1 MKLVRYGEA
10 GKERPGMIDADG
22 VLRDLKEHVQ
32 DIRGPIFEEHTLDRI
47 RSIRP
52 GTLPPVEEDAR
63 FGMPVGGIRKIVCAG
78 LNYIDHARELGTE
91 PPPEPIAFFKPNT
104 CLTGPNDP
112 IVLLRNSRHTDW
124 EVELAA
130 VIGKRTKYVDEADAL
145 FHVAGYCVAND
156 VSERT
161 FQAKGTGQWIL
172 GKSGDTYCPLG
183 PWFVT
188 ADEVP
193 DPQNL
198 KLWLDVNGERMQD
211 GTTSDMIF
219 SVAHLIHFIS
229 QFMTLEPGDVVLTG
243 TPAGVGQGK
252 DPRVFLKAGDI
263 VSLGI
268 EGMGEQR
275 SEVVAPESS
284 SRPVSS
290 RPSGREPGPHPAPT

>member
-1 MKLVRYGEA
+1 MKLVRYGE
-10 GKERPGMIDADG
+10 PGRECPGLIDDNG
-22 VLRDLKEHVQ
+22 ILRDLKGHVQ
-32 DIRGPIFEEHTLDRI
+32 DIRGPAFQEQTLDRI

-52 GTLPPVEEDAR
+52 DTLPPIEEEVR
-63 FGMPVGGIRKIVCAG
+63 YGMPVGGIRKIVCIG
-78 LNYIDHARELGTE
+78 LNYTDHAKETGNT
-91 PPPEPIAFFKPNT
+91 PPEEPIAFFKPNT

-112 IVLLRNSRHTDW
+112 IVLLRNSHHTDW

-145 FHVAGYCVAND
+145 DHIAGYCVAND
-156 VSERT
+156 VSERK

-198 KLWLDVNGERMQD
+198 RLWLDVNGERMQD
-211 GTTSDMIF
+211 GSTSNMIF
-219 SVAHLIHFIS
+219 GVAHLIHFVS
-229 QFMTLEPGDVVLTG
+229 QFMTLEPGDIVLTG
-243 TPAGVGQGK
+243 TPAGVGVGR
-252 DPRVFLKAGDI
+252 DPKVFLKEGDV

-268 EGMGEQR
+268 DGLGAQR
-275 SEVVAPESS
+275 SVIAPPE
-284 SRPVSS
+284 
-290 RPSGREPGPHPAPT
+290 